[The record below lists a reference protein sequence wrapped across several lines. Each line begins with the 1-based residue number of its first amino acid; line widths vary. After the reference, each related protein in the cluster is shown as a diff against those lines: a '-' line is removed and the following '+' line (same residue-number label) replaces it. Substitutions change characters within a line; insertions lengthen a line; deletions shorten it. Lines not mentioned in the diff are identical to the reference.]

1 MIIFVLWLGLGMNVI
16 SFCWMLKFLIGH
28 VYTVEILDNLW
39 IFMVWLKY
47 VLLTVV
53 AHQCNRAHLR
63 PQLRYESPF
72 QPFKQKWISKLC
84 SSKATY
90 CLSSLP
96 ISLSLSLS
104 LSLSIILSHT
114 QMPKLFLVS
123 CIHDL
128 IGLFNYIILFYFL
141 IGIA

>member
-104 LSLSIILSHT
+104 LSFFHT
-114 QMPKLFLVS
+114 RRCPSFSWFLVFMIWLVYS
-123 CIHDL
+123 
-128 IGLFNYIILFYFL
+128 IILFYF
-141 IGIA
+141 IFW